1 MFVVSEVFLGCG
13 LEVSSY
19 GYLLPPFFLII
30 FNVSCFLLGDVVVHQ
45 YHIVLETRV
54 LGFMTL
60 GLWWGLGIYAGLT
73 GDCCF
78 TCKLLLI
85 VGLFLWLWVEF
96 LHLGFLH
103 SFYKRQSLF
112 TATRVLSFLD
122 LWSRDLISG
131 GSW

>member
-19 GYLLPPFFLII
+19 GYLLPLFFLII
-30 FNVSCFLLGDVVVHQ
+30 FNVSCFPLGDVVVHQ

-85 VGLFLWLWVEF
+85 VGFFMWLWVEF

-103 SFYKRQSLF
+103 SFYKTSSKNF
-112 TATRVLSFLD
+112 HNSCFLGRK
-122 LWSRDLISG
+122 LEE
-131 GSW
+131 